1 MVQKQVVFM
10 VVNSLLRCV
19 NLLDSLHNEAYP
31 EFLEDDFKGLPEPEC
46 CRNVSYNIDFYP
58 GLYR

>member
-1 MVQKQVVFM
+1 MVQKQVISM

-19 NLLDSLHNEAYP
+19 DLLDSLHNEAYP
-31 EFLEDDFKGLPEPEC
+31 EFLEDDLKGLSEPEC
-46 CRNVSYNIDFYP
+46 WRNVSYNIVSYP